1 MYMKTLRPGWLL
13 TLACILA
20 AMMTAL
26 PATAQ
31 EGPVQTGTATQEPA
45 MDQASLAAHADAV
58 AVVDKLHTSLLDVMH
73 RADELGFQGRYAQLQ
88 PVISSLFDTPLI
100 CKVILSRYWDNLDEQ
115 QRTDFI
121 ALFNRL
127 STSTYASR
135 FDGYSG
141 QEFRHVG
148 VQELRK
154 GRLLIKTELTRPDDK
169 PVKLDYLMHHDAGT
183 WLIISVIADGVNDL
197 SLKRAE
203 YAVVIRD
210 KGYNG
215 LLDDIKHKISDLE
228 KGK

>member
-1 MYMKTLRPGWLL
+1 MYMKTLHPGRLL
-13 TLACILA
+13 MLACVLA
-20 AMMTAL
+20 AMLTAL
-26 PATAQ
+26 PAAAQ
-31 EGPVQTGTATQEPA
+31 EETGQTGATTQELTV
-45 MDQASLAAHADAV
+45 DEASLAAHPDAV
-58 AVVDKLHTSLLDVMH
+58 AVVDKLHAALLDAMH
-73 RADELGFQGRYAQLQ
+73 HADELGFQGRYAQLQ

-100 CKVILSRYWDNLDEQ
+100 CKVILSRYWDTMDQ
-115 QRTDFI
+115 QQQSDFI

-141 QEFRHVG
+141 QEFRHIG
-148 VQELRK
+148 VQKLRK

-169 PVKLDYLMHHDAGT
+169 PVKLDYLVHHDTGS

-210 KGYNG
+210 KGYEG
-215 LLDDIKHKISDLE
+215 LLADIKNKISNLE